1 MHIQDQATV
10 VTGGAC
16 VGDITIGQP
25 DPQLL
30 PRLLKKLPD

>member
-1 MHIQDQATV
+1 MHIQDQAAV

-30 PRLLKKLPD
+30 PLVKKKGA